1 MKSASVMQHAIGG
14 FIVFNGIEHLVIWP
28 SCHRSLSFFTITF
41 IPKRIIG
48 SVLCAFDMAK
58 TYLIESKHTNE
69 DCLKALDEIVAHNR
83 QLLDKCW
90 MGCST
95 GNHTGWAAV
104 EAQDESEARNMLPTN
119 LRQNASVTEVSKF
132 TPEQIQSFH
141 GMK

>member
-1 MKSASVMQHAIGG
+1 MSP
-14 FIVFNGIEHLVIWP
+14 F
-28 SCHRSLSFFTITF
+28 SFLFTITF
-41 IPKRIIG
+41 IPMRIIG
-48 SVLCAFDMAK
+48 SFLCSFDMAK

-104 EAQDESEARNMLPTN
+104 EAQNESEARNMLPNN
-119 LRQNASVTEVSKF
+119 LRQNARVTEVSKF

>member
-1 MKSASVMQHAIGG
+1 MQHAMSGS
-14 FIVFNGIEHLVIWP
+14 IVFKGIEDLVICP
-28 SCHRSLSFFTITF
+28 SCRRSLSFFTITL
-41 IPKRIIG
+41 IPMRIIG
-48 SVLCAFDMAK
+48 SFLCAFDMAK

-104 EAQDESEARNMLPTN
+104 EAQNESEARNMLPNN

-141 GMK
+141 TMK